1 MTPLLVLIA
10 AYLLGGV
17 PFGYLLVRLK
27 TGQDV
32 RAMGSG
38 NIGATNVLRTT
49 GRAFGVL
56 TLLLDIAKGWLAVWF
71 MGRMTSGDGVWM
83 STAGGNEVWM
93 AAAGVAVVLG
103 HAFPIFLKFQGGKAV
118 ASFVGVALA
127 LAPLAL
133 LAVVIIFVLVVART
147 KFISLGSILGAALFP
162 LAVWLLYH
170 PVWQVMAAVTFC
182 GFFIVWRHKS
192 NIDRLRAGTENVF
205 RFGGS
210 KK

>member
-1 MTPLLVLIA
+1 MTPLIVLIA

-32 RAMGSG
+32 RSLGSG

-56 TLLLDIAKGWLAVWF
+56 TLLLDIAKGWVAVWL
-71 MGRMTSGDGVWM
+71 MGRFAAGDP
-83 STAGGNEVWM
+83 AWM

-103 HAFPIFLKFQGGKAV
+103 HAFPVFLRFQGGKAV
-118 ASFVGVALA
+118 ASFVGVAAA

-133 LAVVIIFVLVVART
+133 LATVAVFVLVVART
-147 KFISLGSILGAALFP
+147 RFISLGSILGSALFP

-170 PVWQVMAAVTFC
+170 PAWQVMAAVTFC
-182 GFFIVWRHKS
+182 GLFIVWRHRA
-192 NIDRLRAGTENVF
+192 NIERLRAGTENIF
-205 RFGGS
+205 RFGGA
-210 KK
+210 K

>member
-1 MTPLLVLIA
+1 MTPTLALIA

-17 PFGYLLVRLK
+17 PFGYLLVLIK

-32 RAMGSG
+32 RDMGSG

-49 GRAFGVL
+49 GRAFGIL
-56 TLLLDIAKGWLAVWF
+56 TLLLDIAKGWFAVWM
-71 MGRMTSGDGVWM
+71 MGRLVNNDP
-83 STAGGNEVWM
+83 VWM

-103 HAFPIFLKFQGGKAV
+103 HAFPVFLKFQGGKAV

-133 LAVVIIFVLVVART
+133 LAVVVIFVLVVAKTR
-147 KFISLGSILGAALFP
+147 FISLGSILGAALFP

-170 PVWQVMAAVTFC
+170 PLWQVMLAVTFC
-182 GFFIVWRHKS
+182 GFFIVWRHS
-192 NIDRLRAGTENVF
+192 ANIERLRAGAENVF
-205 RFGGS
+205 RFGA